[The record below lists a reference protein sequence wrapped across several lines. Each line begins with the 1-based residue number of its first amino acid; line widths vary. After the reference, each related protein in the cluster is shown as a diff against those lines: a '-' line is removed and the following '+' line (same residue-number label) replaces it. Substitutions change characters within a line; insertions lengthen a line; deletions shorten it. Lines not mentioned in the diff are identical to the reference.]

1 MKPGY
6 ITPKAKL
13 DKIRKRRVLANIMR
27 QLERGDWEAFLIKAN
42 KAKHQYRDIQTHS
55 GEIKPLLMKI
65 NIVKMSIRLH
75 VLALVGKA
83 VTVSLP
89 EEFEDQ
95 RAALSG
101 IRKRS
106 HFDALIMQAAR
117 TANIDSFATL
127 RVDLRPGRGVVICCD
142 DNMMLL
148 PVGPDGPDMQPTV
161 WERRWLIERKAGE
174 KLHKFLRVERHSA
187 PGEVGQIEQEVYEYS
202 GSDLVVDLN
211 SDLVKRVDL
220 AVALPD
226 EPIEPLTLTGLP
238 YPLITRLVNEYF
250 DGEPEMLISEHDLD
264 LLDLSAATLS
274 RYDRAL
280 EKHSAPKVRVSEN
293 MIDPDSGKVEI
304 GDALVDP
311 DKLFEYIQQN
321 VDFASMLTAMNKVLQ
336 LVCTMLQV
344 SPALLGIKLE
354 GGAMPDTYDKL
365 RLESTNTLS
374 RAIVSARYMTP
385 ALERVFTTASLMDT
399 QRPMQGYAVNPVGIT
414 MHPGLP
420 RDPIDTAR
428 DMSELRGA
436 AGGPLIDLRSALEE
450 IHGATAAEGIYE
462 QLLAENEAN
471 IERAQRELML
481 GFAGGGAA

>member
-1 MKPGY
+1 MNPGY
-6 ITPKAKL
+6 ITPKTKL
-13 DKIRKRRVLANIMR
+13 EKIRKRRVIANIMR

-42 KAKHQYRDIQTHS
+42 KAKHHYREIQTHG
-55 GEIKPLLMKI
+55 GEIKPLLVKI
-65 NIVKMSIRLH
+65 NIVKMAIRLH
-75 VLALVGKA
+75 VLALVGRA
-83 VTVSLP
+83 VTLSLP
-89 EEFEDQ
+89 EGFEDQ
-95 RAALSG
+95 RAALG
-101 IRKRS
+101 EIRKRS
-106 HFDALIMQAAR
+106 HFDALIMQVAR
-117 TANIDSFATL
+117 TANIDSFATM
-127 RVDLRPGRGVVICCD
+127 RVDLRPGRGVVICTD
-142 DNMMLL
+142 DNSMLL

-161 WERRWLIERKAGE
+161 WERRWIIERKAGD
-174 KLHKFLRVERHSA
+174 KVAKYLRVERHSA
-187 PGEVGQIEQEVYEYS
+187 PDEVGRIEQEVYAYA
-202 GSDLVVDLN
+202 GSDLLVDLGGE
-211 SDLVKRVDL
+211 LVKRVDL

-226 EPIEPLTLTGLP
+226 EPIEELTLTGLP

-264 LLDLSAATLS
+264 LLDLSAATVS

-280 EKHSAPKVRVSEN
+280 EKHSAPKVRISEN

-311 DKLFEYIQQN
+311 DKLFEYIVQN
-321 VDFASMLTAMNKVLQ
+321 VDFGSMVTAMNKVLQ

-399 QRPMQGYAVNPVGIT
+399 QRPLRGYAVSPVGVT

-420 RDPIDTAR
+420 KDPIDTAR
-428 DMSELRGA
+428 EMNELRGA

-450 IHGATAAEGIYE
+450 IHGATAAEGIYQQLMAEAELRIE
-462 QLLAENEAN
+462 QD
-471 IERAQRELML
+471 QRSLML